1 MQGAASSFQIVQQN
15 PRQDLYV
22 EPAVHGVGI
31 ILLVEFKLCVFP
43 AMPEVFPVGED
54 PRGVSGQLP
63 RTRAIGIMST
73 ISIAIEALLNNVLLK
88 NIIARTRPYD
98 DIDGLVCLVGRQMDY
113 SFPSGHTGAAFAVAG
128 AMLVVALFGL
138 PIIEKTGEITREDA
152 SLTFKLVSVLLIMY
166 ATLLAFSRMYVGVHY
181 PTDVLCGLL
190 LGLGT
195 SATAYLIYQIAIKKI
210 HDRKAKIKEA

>member
-1 MQGAASSFQIVQQN
+1 MSWDAGFLLYIQEYIRSDFLN
-15 PRQDLYV
+15 PIMKVLPHSGDK
-22 EPAVHGVGI
+22 G
-31 ILLVEFKLCVFP
+31 ILLIVLILAFLII
-43 AMPEVFPVGED
+43 
-54 PRGVSGQLP
+54 P

-73 ISIAIEALLNNVLLK
+73 ISIVIEALLNNVLLK
-88 NIIARTRPYD
+88 NLIARTRPYD
-98 DIDGLVCLVGRQMDY
+98 EIEGLINLVGRQSDY

-138 PIIEKTGEITREDA
+138 PMIEKTGEFKREDP
-152 SLTFKLVSVLLIMY
+152 SLTFKLISVILIMY

-195 SATAYLIYQIAIKKI
+195 SAVAYLIYQVAIKKI
-210 HDRKAKIKEA
+210 HQRKAAV

>member
-1 MQGAASSFQIVQQN
+1 MGWDAGFLLYIQEYIRSDFLN
-15 PRQDLYV
+15 PIMKVLTHSGDK
-22 EPAVHGVGI
+22 G
-31 ILLVEFKLCVFP
+31 ILLIVLILALLFI
-43 AMPEVFPVGED
+43 
-54 PRGVSGQLP
+54 P

-88 NIIARTRPYD
+88 NLIARTRPYD
-98 DIDGLVCLVGRQMDY
+98 EIEGLVNLVGKQSDY

-138 PIIEKTGEITREDA
+138 PMIAKTGEFKREDP
-152 SLTFKLVSVLLIMY
+152 SLSFKLVSVLLIMY

-195 SATAYLIYQIAIKKI
+195 SAVAYLIYQVAIKKI
-210 HDRKAKIKEA
+210 HEKKAKAA

>member
-1 MQGAASSFQIVQQN
+1 MSWDAGFLLYIQEYIRSDFLN
-15 PRQDLYV
+15 PIMKVLTHSGDK
-22 EPAVHGVGI
+22 G
-31 ILLVEFKLCVFP
+31 ILLIVLILAFLII
-43 AMPEVFPVGED
+43 
-54 PRGVSGQLP
+54 P

-73 ISIAIEALLNNVLLK
+73 ISIVIEALLNNVLLK
-88 NIIARTRPYD
+88 NLIARTRPYD
-98 DIDGLVCLVGRQMDY
+98 EIEGLINLVGRQSDY

-138 PIIEKTGEITREDA
+138 PMIEKTGEFKREDL
-152 SLTFKLVSVLLIMY
+152 SLTFKLISVILIMY

-195 SATAYLIYQIAIKKI
+195 SAVAYLIYQVAIKKI
-210 HDRKAKIKEA
+210 HEKKAAV

>member
-1 MQGAASSFQIVQQN
+1 MSWDAGFLLYIQEYIRSDFLN
-15 PRQDLYV
+15 PIMKVLTHSGDK
-22 EPAVHGVGI
+22 G
-31 ILLVEFKLCVFP
+31 ILLIVLILAFLII
-43 AMPEVFPVGED
+43 
-54 PRGVSGQLP
+54 P

-73 ISIAIEALLNNVLLK
+73 ISIVIEALLNNVLLK
-88 NIIARTRPYD
+88 NLIARTRPYD
-98 DIDGLVCLVGRQMDY
+98 EIEGLINLVGRQSDY

-138 PIIEKTGEITREDA
+138 PMIEKTGEFKREDP
-152 SLTFKLVSVLLIMY
+152 SLTFKLISVILIMY

-195 SATAYLIYQIAIKKI
+195 SAVAYLIYQVAIKKI
-210 HDRKAKIKEA
+210 HQRKAAV

>member
-1 MQGAASSFQIVQQN
+1 MGWDAGFLLYIQEYIRSDFLN
-15 PRQDLYV
+15 PIMKVLTHSGDK
-22 EPAVHGVGI
+22 G
-31 ILLVEFKLCVFP
+31 ILLIVLILALLFI
-43 AMPEVFPVGED
+43 
-54 PRGVSGQLP
+54 P

-88 NIIARTRPYD
+88 NLIARTRPYD
-98 DIDGLVCLVGRQMDY
+98 EIKGLVNLVGKQSDY

-138 PIIEKTGEITREDA
+138 PMIEKTGEFKREDP
-152 SLTFKLVSVLLIMY
+152 SLTFKLISVILIMY

-195 SATAYLIYQIAIKKI
+195 SAVAYLIYQVAIKKI
-210 HDRKAKIKEA
+210 HEKKAKAA

>member
-1 MQGAASSFQIVQQN
+1 MGWDA
-15 PRQDLYV
+15 
-22 EPAVHGVGI
+22 G
-31 ILLVEFKLCVFP
+31 ILLYIQEYIRSDFLNPIMKVLTH
-43 AMPEVFPVGED
+43 
-54 PRGVSGQLP
+54 SGDKGILLIVLILALLIIP

-98 DIDGLVCLVGRQMDY
+98 EIEGLVNLVGRQSDY

-138 PIIEKTGEITREDA
+138 PMIEKSGEVSRKDL
-152 SLTFKLVSVLLIMY
+152 SLSFKLISVLLIMY

-195 SATAYLIYQIAIKKI
+195 SAMAYLIYQLAIKKL
-210 HDRKAKIKEA
+210 HDKKTKVKEA

>member
-1 MQGAASSFQIVQQN
+1 MGWDAGFLLFIQEYIRSDFLN
-15 PRQDLYV
+15 PIMKVLTHSGDK
-22 EPAVHGVGI
+22 G
-31 ILLVEFKLCVFP
+31 ILLIVLILALLFI
-43 AMPEVFPVGED
+43 
-54 PRGVSGQLP
+54 P

-73 ISIAIEALLNNVLLK
+73 ISIVIEALLNNVLLK
-88 NIIARTRPYD
+88 NLIARTRPYD
-98 DIDGLVCLVGRQMDY
+98 EIEGLINLVGRQSDY

-138 PIIEKTGEITREDA
+138 PMIEKTGEFKREDP
-152 SLTFKLVSVLLIMY
+152 SLTFKLISVILIMY

-195 SATAYLIYQIAIKKI
+195 SAVAYLIYQVAIKKI
-210 HDRKAKIKEA
+210 HQRKAAV

>member
-1 MQGAASSFQIVQQN
+1 MGWDAGFLLYIQEYIRSDFLN
-15 PRQDLYV
+15 PIMKVLTHSGDK
-22 EPAVHGVGI
+22 G
-31 ILLVEFKLCVFP
+31 ILLIVLILTLLFI
-43 AMPEVFPVGED
+43 
-54 PRGVSGQLP
+54 P

-88 NIIARTRPYD
+88 NLIARTRPYD
-98 DIDGLVCLVGRQMDY
+98 EIEGLVNLVGKQSDY

-138 PIIEKTGEITREDA
+138 PMIAKTGELKREDP
-152 SLTFKLVSVLLIMY
+152 SLSFKLVSVILIMY

-195 SATAYLIYQIAIKKI
+195 SAMAYLIYQVAIKKL
-210 HDRKAKIKEA
+210 HERKAKVKEA

>member
-1 MQGAASSFQIVQQN
+1 MSWDACFLLYIQEYIRSDFLN
-15 PRQDLYV
+15 PIMKVLTHSGDK
-22 EPAVHGVGI
+22 G
-31 ILLVEFKLCVFP
+31 ILLIVLIL
-43 AMPEVFPVGED
+43 A
-54 PRGVSGQLP
+54 LLIIP

-98 DIDGLVCLVGRQMDY
+98 EIEGLVNLVGRQSDY

-138 PIIEKTGEITREDA
+138 PMIEKSGEVSRKDL
-152 SLTFKLVSVLLIMY
+152 SLSFKLISVLLIMY

-195 SATAYLIYQIAIKKI
+195 SAMAYLIYQMAIKKI
-210 HDRKAKIKEA
+210 HDKKAIKKEA

>member
-1 MQGAASSFQIVQQN
+1 MGWDAGFLLYIQEYIRSDFLN
-15 PRQDLYV
+15 PIMKVLTHSGDK
-22 EPAVHGVGI
+22 G
-31 ILLVEFKLCVFP
+31 ILLIVLILALLFI
-43 AMPEVFPVGED
+43 
-54 PRGVSGQLP
+54 P

-88 NIIARTRPYD
+88 NLIARTRPYD
-98 DIDGLVCLVGRQMDY
+98 EIEGLVNLVGKQSDY

-138 PIIEKTGEITREDA
+138 PMIEKTGEVKRADP
-152 SLTFKLVSVLLIMY
+152 SLTFKLISVILIMY

-195 SATAYLIYQIAIKKI
+195 SAVAYLIYQVAIKKI
-210 HDRKAKIKEA
+210 HEKKAKAA

>member
-1 MQGAASSFQIVQQN
+1 MSWDAGFLLYIQEYIRSDFLN
-15 PRQDLYV
+15 PIMKVLTHSGDK
-22 EPAVHGVGI
+22 G
-31 ILLVEFKLCVFP
+31 ILLIVLIL
-43 AMPEVFPVGED
+43 A
-54 PRGVSGQLP
+54 LLIIP

-98 DIDGLVCLVGRQMDY
+98 EIEGLINLVGKQSDY

-138 PIIEKTGEITREDA
+138 PMIEKSGEISRKDP
-152 SLTFKLVSVLLIMY
+152 SLSFKLISVLLIMY

-195 SATAYLIYQIAIKKI
+195 SAMAYLIYQMAIKKI
-210 HDRKAKIKEA
+210 HDKKAIKREA

>member
-1 MQGAASSFQIVQQN
+1 MSWDAGFLLYIQEYIRSDFLN
-15 PRQDLYV
+15 PIMKVLTHSGDK
-22 EPAVHGVGI
+22 G
-31 ILLVEFKLCVFP
+31 ILLIVLILAFLII
-43 AMPEVFPVGED
+43 
-54 PRGVSGQLP
+54 P

-73 ISIAIEALLNNVLLK
+73 ISIVIEALLNNVLLK
-88 NIIARTRPYD
+88 NLIARTRPYD
-98 DIDGLVCLVGRQMDY
+98 EIEGLINLVGRQSDY

-138 PIIEKTGEITREDA
+138 PMIEKTGEFKREDP
-152 SLTFKLVSVLLIMY
+152 SLTFKLISVILIMY

-195 SATAYLIYQIAIKKI
+195 SAVAYLIYQVAIKKI
-210 HDRKAKIKEA
+210 HEKRAAT

>member
-1 MQGAASSFQIVQQN
+1 MSWDAGFLLYIQEYIRSDFLN
-15 PRQDLYV
+15 PIMKVLTHSGDK
-22 EPAVHGVGI
+22 G
-31 ILLVEFKLCVFP
+31 ILLIVLILAFLII
-43 AMPEVFPVGED
+43 
-54 PRGVSGQLP
+54 P

-73 ISIAIEALLNNVLLK
+73 ISIVIEALLNNVLLK
-88 NIIARTRPYD
+88 NLIARTRPYD
-98 DIDGLVCLVGRQMDY
+98 EIEGLINLVGRQSDY

-138 PIIEKTGEITREDA
+138 PMIEKSGEFKREDP
-152 SLTFKLVSVLLIMY
+152 SLTFKLISVILIMY

-195 SATAYLIYQIAIKKI
+195 SAVAYLIYQVAIKKI
-210 HDRKAKIKEA
+210 HQRKAAV

>member
-1 MQGAASSFQIVQQN
+1 MSWDAGFLLYIQEYIRSDFLN
-15 PRQDLYV
+15 PIMKVLTHSGDK
-22 EPAVHGVGI
+22 G
-31 ILLVEFKLCVFP
+31 ILLIVLILAFLII
-43 AMPEVFPVGED
+43 
-54 PRGVSGQLP
+54 P
-63 RTRAIGIMST
+63 RTRAIGIMAT

-88 NIIARTRPYD
+88 NLIARTRPYD
-98 DIDGLVCLVGRQMDY
+98 EIDGLINLVGRQSDY

-138 PIIEKTGEITREDA
+138 PMIEKSGEFKREDP
-152 SLTFKLVSVLLIMY
+152 SLTFKLISVILIMY

-195 SATAYLIYQIAIKKI
+195 SAVAYLIYQVAIKKI
-210 HDRKAKIKEA
+210 HERKAAV

>member
-1 MQGAASSFQIVQQN
+1 MSWDAGFLLYIQEYIRSDFLN
-15 PRQDLYV
+15 PIMKVLTHSGDK
-22 EPAVHGVGI
+22 G
-31 ILLVEFKLCVFP
+31 ILLIVLILAFLII
-43 AMPEVFPVGED
+43 
-54 PRGVSGQLP
+54 P

-73 ISIAIEALLNNVLLK
+73 ISIVIEALLNNVLLK
-88 NIIARTRPYD
+88 NLIARTRPYD
-98 DIDGLVCLVGRQMDY
+98 EIDLVGKQSDY

-138 PIIEKTGEITREDA
+138 PMIEKTGEFKREDP
-152 SLTFKLVSVLLIMY
+152 SLTFKLISVILIMY

-195 SATAYLIYQIAIKKI
+195 SAVAYLIYQVAIKKI
-210 HDRKAKIKEA
+210 HQRKAAV

>member
-1 MQGAASSFQIVQQN
+1 MGWDAGFLLYIQEYIRSDFLN
-15 PRQDLYV
+15 PIMKVLTHSGDK
-22 EPAVHGVGI
+22 G
-31 ILLVEFKLCVFP
+31 ILLIVLILALLFI
-43 AMPEVFPVGED
+43 
-54 PRGVSGQLP
+54 P

-88 NIIARTRPYD
+88 NLIARTRPYD
-98 DIDGLVCLVGRQMDY
+98 EIEGLVNLVGKQSDY

-138 PIIEKTGEITREDA
+138 PMIEKTGEFKREDP
-152 SLTFKLVSVLLIMY
+152 SLTFKLISVILIMY

-195 SATAYLIYQIAIKKI
+195 SAVAYLIYQVAIKKI
-210 HDRKAKIKEA
+210 HQRKAAV

>member
-1 MQGAASSFQIVQQN
+1 MSWDAGFLLYIQEYIRSDFLN
-15 PRQDLYV
+15 PIMKVLTHSGDK
-22 EPAVHGVGI
+22 G
-31 ILLVEFKLCVFP
+31 ILLIVLILAFLII
-43 AMPEVFPVGED
+43 
-54 PRGVSGQLP
+54 P

-73 ISIAIEALLNNVLLK
+73 ISIVIEALLNNVLLK
-88 NIIARTRPYD
+88 NLIARTRPYD
-98 DIDGLVCLVGRQMDY
+98 EIEGLINLVGRQSDY

-138 PIIEKTGEITREDA
+138 PMIEKTGEFKREDP
-152 SLTFKLVSVLLIMY
+152 SLTFKLISVILIMY

-195 SATAYLIYQIAIKKI
+195 SAVAYLIYPVAIKKI
-210 HDRKAKIKEA
+210 HERKATKKEA

>member
-1 MQGAASSFQIVQQN
+1 MSWDAGFLLYIQEYIRSDFLN
-15 PRQDLYV
+15 PIMKVLTHSGDK
-22 EPAVHGVGI
+22 G
-31 ILLVEFKLCVFP
+31 ILLIVLIL
-43 AMPEVFPVGED
+43 A
-54 PRGVSGQLP
+54 LLIIP

-98 DIDGLVCLVGRQMDY
+98 EIEGLINLVGKQSDY

-138 PIIEKTGEITREDA
+138 PMIEKSGEISRKDP
-152 SLTFKLVSVLLIMY
+152 SLSFKLISVLLIMY

-195 SATAYLIYQIAIKKI
+195 SAMAYLIDQMAIKKI
-210 HDRKAKIKEA
+210 HDRKAIKKEA

>member
-1 MQGAASSFQIVQQN
+1 MSWDAGFL
-15 PRQDLYV
+15 LYIQEYIRSDFLDPIMKV
-22 EPAVHGVGI
+22 LTHSGDKG
-31 ILLVEFKLCVFP
+31 ILLIVLILAFLII
-43 AMPEVFPVGED
+43 
-54 PRGVSGQLP
+54 P

-88 NIIARTRPYD
+88 NLIARTRPYD
-98 DIDGLVCLVGRQMDY
+98 EIEGLINLVGRQSDY

-138 PIIEKTGEITREDA
+138 PMIEKSGEFKREDP
-152 SLTFKLVSVLLIMY
+152 SLTFKLISVILIMY

-195 SATAYLIYQIAIKKI
+195 SAAAYLIYQVAIKKI
-210 HDRKAKIKEA
+210 HEKRSAT

>member
-1 MQGAASSFQIVQQN
+1 MSWDAGFLLYIQEYIRSDFLN
-15 PRQDLYV
+15 PIMKVLTHSGDK
-22 EPAVHGVGI
+22 G
-31 ILLVEFKLCVFP
+31 ILLIVLILAFLII
-43 AMPEVFPVGED
+43 
-54 PRGVSGQLP
+54 P

-73 ISIAIEALLNNVLLK
+73 ISIVIEALLNNVLLK
-88 NIIARTRPYD
+88 NLIARTRPYD
-98 DIDGLVCLVGRQMDY
+98 EIEGLINLVGRQSDY

-138 PIIEKTGEITREDA
+138 PMIEKTGEFKREDP
-152 SLTFKLVSVLLIMY
+152 SLTFKLVSVILIMY

-195 SATAYLIYQIAIKKI
+195 SAVAYLIYQVAIKKL
-210 HDRKAKIKEA
+210 HEKRSAT

>member
-1 MQGAASSFQIVQQN
+1 MSWDAGFLLYIQEYIRSDFLN
-15 PRQDLYV
+15 PIMKVLTHSGDK
-22 EPAVHGVGI
+22 G
-31 ILLVEFKLCVFP
+31 ILLIVLILAFLII
-43 AMPEVFPVGED
+43 
-54 PRGVSGQLP
+54 P

-73 ISIAIEALLNNVLLK
+73 ISIVIEALLNNVLLK
-88 NIIARTRPYD
+88 NLIARTRPYD
-98 DIDGLVCLVGRQMDY
+98 EIEGLINLVGRQSDY

-138 PIIEKTGEITREDA
+138 PMIEKTGEFKREDP
-152 SLTFKLVSVLLIMY
+152 SLTFKLISVILIMY

-195 SATAYLIYQIAIKKI
+195 SAVAYLIYQVAIKKI
-210 HDRKAKIKEA
+210 HERKTAV

>member
-1 MQGAASSFQIVQQN
+1 MSWDAGFLLYIQEYIRSDFLN
-15 PRQDLYV
+15 PIMKVLTHSGDK
-22 EPAVHGVGI
+22 G
-31 ILLVEFKLCVFP
+31 ILLIVLILAFLII
-43 AMPEVFPVGED
+43 
-54 PRGVSGQLP
+54 P

-73 ISIAIEALLNNVLLK
+73 ISIVIEALLNNVLLK
-88 NIIARTRPYD
+88 NLIARTRPYD
-98 DIDGLVCLVGRQMDY
+98 EIEGLINLVGRQSDY

-138 PIIEKTGEITREDA
+138 PMIAKTGEFKREDP
-152 SLTFKLVSVLLIMY
+152 SLSFKLVSVLLIMY

-195 SATAYLIYQIAIKKI
+195 SAVAYLIYQVAIKKI
-210 HDRKAKIKEA
+210 HEKRAKAA

>member
-1 MQGAASSFQIVQQN
+1 MSWDAGFLLYIQEYIRSDFLN
-15 PRQDLYV
+15 PIMKVLTHSGDK
-22 EPAVHGVGI
+22 G
-31 ILLVEFKLCVFP
+31 ILLIVLILAFLII
-43 AMPEVFPVGED
+43 
-54 PRGVSGQLP
+54 P

-73 ISIAIEALLNNVLLK
+73 ISIVIESLLNNVLLK
-88 NIIARTRPYD
+88 NLIARTRPYD
-98 DIDGLVCLVGRQMDY
+98 EIEGLINLVGRQSDY

-138 PIIEKTGEITREDA
+138 PMIEKTGEFKREDP
-152 SLTFKLVSVLLIMY
+152 SLTFKLISVILIMY

-195 SATAYLIYQIAIKKI
+195 SAVAYLIYQVAIKKI
-210 HDRKAKIKEA
+210 HQRKAAV

>member
-1 MQGAASSFQIVQQN
+1 MSWDAGFLLYIQEYIRSDFLN
-15 PRQDLYV
+15 PIMKVLTHSGDK
-22 EPAVHGVGI
+22 G
-31 ILLVEFKLCVFP
+31 ILLIVLILAFLII
-43 AMPEVFPVGED
+43 
-54 PRGVSGQLP
+54 P

-73 ISIAIEALLNNVLLK
+73 ISIVIEALLNNVLLK
-88 NIIARTRPYD
+88 NLIARTRPYD
-98 DIDGLVCLVGRQMDY
+98 EIEGLINLVGRQSDY

-138 PIIEKTGEITREDA
+138 PMIEKTGEFKREDP
-152 SLTFKLVSVLLIMY
+152 SLTFKLISVILIMY

-195 SATAYLIYQIAIKKI
+195 SAVAYLIYQVAIKKI
-210 HDRKAKIKEA
+210 HQRKATV

>member
-1 MQGAASSFQIVQQN
+1 MGWDAGFLLYIQEYIRSDFLN
-15 PRQDLYV
+15 PIMKVLTHSGDK
-22 EPAVHGVGI
+22 G
-31 ILLVEFKLCVFP
+31 ILLIVLILALLFI
-43 AMPEVFPVGED
+43 
-54 PRGVSGQLP
+54 P

-88 NIIARTRPYD
+88 NLIARTRPYD
-98 DIDGLVCLVGRQMDY
+98 EIEGLVNLVGKQSDY

-138 PIIEKTGEITREDA
+138 PMIAKTGEFKREDP
-152 SLTFKLVSVLLIMY
+152 SLSFKLVSVLLIMY

-195 SATAYLIYQIAIKKI
+195 SAVAYLIYQVAIKKI
-210 HDRKAKIKEA
+210 HERKAKVKEA

>member
-1 MQGAASSFQIVQQN
+1 MGWDAGFLLYIQEYIRSDFLN
-15 PRQDLYV
+15 PIMKVLTHSGDK
-22 EPAVHGVGI
+22 G
-31 ILLVEFKLCVFP
+31 ILLIVLIL
-43 AMPEVFPVGED
+43 AMLFI
-54 PRGVSGQLP
+54 P
-63 RTRAIGIMST
+63 RTRAIGVMST

>member
-1 MQGAASSFQIVQQN
+1 MSWDAGFLLYIQEYIRSDFLN
-15 PRQDLYV
+15 PIMKVLTHSGDK
-22 EPAVHGVGI
+22 G
-31 ILLVEFKLCVFP
+31 ILLIVLILAFLII
-43 AMPEVFPVGED
+43 
-54 PRGVSGQLP
+54 P

-73 ISIAIEALLNNVLLK
+73 ISIVIEALLNNVLLK
-88 NIIARTRPYD
+88 NLIARTRPYD
-98 DIDGLVCLVGRQMDY
+98 EIEGLINLVGRQSDY

-138 PIIEKTGEITREDA
+138 PMIEKTGEFKREDP
-152 SLTFKLVSVLLIMY
+152 SLTFKLISVILIMY

-195 SATAYLIYQIAIKKI
+195 SAVAYLIYQVAIKKI
-210 HDRKAKIKEA
+210 HERKAKVKEA

>member
-1 MQGAASSFQIVQQN
+1 MSWDAGFLLYIQEYIRSDFLN
-15 PRQDLYV
+15 PIMKVLTHSGDK
-22 EPAVHGVGI
+22 G
-31 ILLVEFKLCVFP
+31 ILLIVLIL
-43 AMPEVFPVGED
+43 A
-54 PRGVSGQLP
+54 LLIIP

-98 DIDGLVCLVGRQMDY
+98 EIEGLINLVGRQSDY

-138 PIIEKTGEITREDA
+138 PMIEKSGEVSRKDL
-152 SLTFKLVSVLLIMY
+152 SLSFKLISVLLIMY

-195 SATAYLIYQIAIKKI
+195 SAMAYLIYQTAIKKI
-210 HDRKAKIKEA
+210 HDKKAIKKEA

>member
-1 MQGAASSFQIVQQN
+1 MGWDAGFLLYIQEYIRSDFLN
-15 PRQDLYV
+15 PIMKVLTHSGDK
-22 EPAVHGVGI
+22 G
-31 ILLVEFKLCVFP
+31 ILLIVLILALLFI
-43 AMPEVFPVGED
+43 
-54 PRGVSGQLP
+54 P

-73 ISIAIEALLNNVLLK
+73 ISIVIEALLNNVLLK
-88 NIIARTRPYD
+88 NLIARTRPYD
-98 DIDGLVCLVGRQMDY
+98 EIEGLINLVGRQSDY

-138 PIIEKTGEITREDA
+138 PMIEKTGEFKREDL
-152 SLTFKLVSVLLIMY
+152 SLTFKLISVILIMY

-195 SATAYLIYQIAIKKI
+195 SAVAYLIYQVAIKKI
-210 HDRKAKIKEA
+210 HEKKAAV

>member
-1 MQGAASSFQIVQQN
+1 MGWDAGFLLYIQEYIRSDFLN
-15 PRQDLYV
+15 PIMKVLTHSGDK
-22 EPAVHGVGI
+22 G
-31 ILLVEFKLCVFP
+31 ILLIVLILALLFI
-43 AMPEVFPVGED
+43 
-54 PRGVSGQLP
+54 P

-88 NIIARTRPYD
+88 NLIARTRPYD
-98 DIDGLVCLVGRQMDY
+98 EIEGLINLVGRQSDY

-138 PIIEKTGEITREDA
+138 PMIEKTGEFKREDP
-152 SLTFKLVSVLLIMY
+152 SLTFKLISVILIMY

-195 SATAYLIYQIAIKKI
+195 SAVAYLIYQVAIKKI
-210 HDRKAKIKEA
+210 HEKKAKAA

>member
-1 MQGAASSFQIVQQN
+1 MGWDAGFLLFIQEYIRSDFLN
-15 PRQDLYV
+15 PIMKVLTHSGDK
-22 EPAVHGVGI
+22 G
-31 ILLVEFKLCVFP
+31 ILLIFLILALLFI
-43 AMPEVFPVGED
+43 
-54 PRGVSGQLP
+54 P

-73 ISIAIEALLNNVLLK
+73 ISIVIEALLNNVLLK
-88 NIIARTRPYD
+88 NLIARTRPYD
-98 DIDGLVCLVGRQMDY
+98 EIEGLINLVGRQSDY

-138 PIIEKTGEITREDA
+138 PMIEKTGEFKREDP
-152 SLTFKLVSVLLIMY
+152 SLTFKLISVILIMY

-195 SATAYLIYQIAIKKI
+195 SAVAYLIYQVAIKKI
-210 HDRKAKIKEA
+210 HEKKAAV

>member
-1 MQGAASSFQIVQQN
+1 MGWDAGFLLYIQEYIRSDFLN
-15 PRQDLYV
+15 PIMKVLTHSGDK
-22 EPAVHGVGI
+22 G
-31 ILLVEFKLCVFP
+31 ILLIVLILALLFI
-43 AMPEVFPVGED
+43 
-54 PRGVSGQLP
+54 P

-88 NIIARTRPYD
+88 NLIARTRPYD
-98 DIDGLVCLVGRQMDY
+98 EIEGLVNLVGKQSDY

-138 PIIEKTGEITREDA
+138 PMIAKTGEFKREDP
-152 SLTFKLVSVLLIMY
+152 SLSFKLVSVLLIMY

-195 SATAYLIYQIAIKKI
+195 SAMAYLIYQVAIKKI
-210 HDRKAKIKEA
+210 HERKAKVKEA

>member
-1 MQGAASSFQIVQQN
+1 MSWDAGFLLYIQEYIRSDFLN
-15 PRQDLYV
+15 PIMKVLTHSGDK
-22 EPAVHGVGI
+22 G
-31 ILLVEFKLCVFP
+31 ILLIVLILAFLII
-43 AMPEVFPVGED
+43 
-54 PRGVSGQLP
+54 P

-73 ISIAIEALLNNVLLK
+73 ISIVIEDLLNNVLLK
-88 NIIARTRPYD
+88 NLIARTRPYD
-98 DIDGLVCLVGRQMDY
+98 EIEGLINLVGRQSDY

-138 PIIEKTGEITREDA
+138 PMIEKTGEFKREDP
-152 SLTFKLVSVLLIMY
+152 SLTFKLISVILIMY

-195 SATAYLIYQIAIKKI
+195 SAVAYLIYQVAIKKI
-210 HDRKAKIKEA
+210 HERKAKVKEA

>member
-1 MQGAASSFQIVQQN
+1 MGWDAGFLLYIQEYIRSDFLN
-15 PRQDLYV
+15 PIMKVLTHSGDK
-22 EPAVHGVGI
+22 G
-31 ILLVEFKLCVFP
+31 ILLIVLILALLFI
-43 AMPEVFPVGED
+43 
-54 PRGVSGQLP
+54 P

-88 NIIARTRPYD
+88 NLIARTRPYD
-98 DIDGLVCLVGRQMDY
+98 EIEGLINLVGRQSDY

-138 PIIEKTGEITREDA
+138 PMIAKTGEFKREDP
-152 SLTFKLVSVLLIMY
+152 SLSFKLVSVLLIMY

-195 SATAYLIYQIAIKKI
+195 SAVAYLIYQVAIKKI
-210 HDRKAKIKEA
+210 HERKAKVKEA